1 LLEITT
7 GGSATTAEPVQRT
20 GVARS
25 ASRPESAVPLA
36 TTQLPLPTPPP
47 STSTSTSSSAVS
59 KSLTLPSTLPSRFT
73 AAA

>member
-1 LLEITT
+1 MKRI
-7 GGSATTAEPVQRT
+7 AVV
-20 GVARS
+20 VAVLF
-25 ASRPESAVPLA
+25 SAVPLA
-36 TTQLPLPTPPP
+36 MTQLPLPTPPP